1 MEKQSEIMQQQSIIL
16 QKIDKLEKGM
26 KKQSDHQTHIK
37 QMKDG
42 VFRKRAD
49 VKVSYFQPEGTS
61 RKR

>member
-1 MEKQSEIMQQQSIIL
+1 MQQQSIIL